1 MDILHLDL
9 KLLVAFE
16 AMLATR
22 NVTSAADAIGLTQP
36 AMSTCLGKLR
46 KVLGDPLFRQDFPR
60 HGADPVRARIVGT
73 DTKCASPDSADA

>member
-46 KVLGDPLFRQDFPR
+46 KVLGDPLSSGLPAAWSRPR
-60 HGADPVRARIVGT
+60 SRSNCRNRYEMRFT
-73 DTKCASPDSADA
+73 